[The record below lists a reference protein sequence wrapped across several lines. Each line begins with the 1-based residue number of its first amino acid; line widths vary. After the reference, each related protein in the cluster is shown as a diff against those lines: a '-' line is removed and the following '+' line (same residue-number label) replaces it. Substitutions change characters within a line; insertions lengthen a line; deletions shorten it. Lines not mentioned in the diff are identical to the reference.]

1 MASRASTAQKKAPA
15 ARRKKR
21 PAASSRPAGTTKRKR
36 ARRTRAPAAAAEPPS
51 GPTRPPGLT
60 LPAQA
65 LETQDAILELTHAL
79 FAAIDRVGRIHTCSS
94 AWAECLHLSREQIV
108 GRELPAL
115 LDPVDRAR
123 WDHWLNRILA
133 GHVEEE
139 LSLRFAANGRGQVWL
154 AVRPRLSPSRETI
167 HLVARDVT
175 AEKLT
180 ADHPPPADLVLDE
193 IEEGVLVADATR
205 AGFPVVSVNAG
216 FTRLTGYSAA
226 DAVNRSLAFVAGAGT
241 AIDALEHAISACVD
255 GRRSATDLCLA
266 RKDGSPFWVRM
277 RLRPVTDAS
286 GRVRQV
292 VAVLVDTTERHMVVD
307 ALREKNL
314 ALTEALESLQKT
326 KEAIVQ
332 RERMHALGKMASG
345 IVHDFNN
352 LLAPI
357 LGFTELLLTIPDLI
371 KDTEKVQLY
380 LQKIRTAAN
389 DGAAVVSRLR
399 EFYRSRTDIEPAHEF
414 FVQSAIQE
422 VLEFTRHRWKNE
434 AQAQGNHF
442 DLVVDLQETPAI
454 HGYESE
460 IRQALTNVVLNAVDA
475 MPDGGTLR
483 VRSYQVGHWVCL
495 QVADTGH
502 GMSEEVRRRCFEP
515 FFTTKGKAGTGL
527 GLSIVFGIIERHGG
541 RVDLHSEEGHGTTF
555 TFWLPIERAGD
566 FAGGEDPVAPATPN
580 SEEGRALRVLV
591 VDDEDLLLE
600 IVSLNLQQMGH
611 TVDCFT
617 DPKQAIERFYKQ
629 HYDLVI
635 TDRAMPGMSGD
646 QFAARVRELHPET
659 PVVLLTGFAHIIR
672 QNGEKP
678 ANIDEVLSK
687 PLSQQTLRDLMA
699 RHGGRTT
706 VAG

>member
-1 MASRASTAQKKAPA
+1 MASRASTARRKAPA
-15 ARRKKR
+15 AARKKR
-21 PAASSRPAGTTKRKR
+21 PAASSRPAGTPR
-36 ARRTRAPAAAAEPPS
+36 AASADDIAPAPEPSAPR
-51 GPTRPPGLT
+51 THGLS

-79 FAAIDRVGRIHTCSS
+79 FAAIDRDGRIHTCST
-94 AWAECLHLSREQIV
+94 AWAECLQISREQII
-108 GRELPAL
+108 GRDLPAL
-115 LDPVDRAR
+115 LEPVDRPR
-123 WDHWLNRILA
+123 WDAWMGRILA
-133 GHVEEE
+133 GHAEEE
-139 LSLRFAANGRGQVWL
+139 LSLRFAVDGRGQVWL

-175 AEKLT
+175 AEKLI
-180 ADHPPPADLVLDE
+180 ADHPPTAAFVLEE

-205 AGFPVVSVNAG
+205 AGFPVVNANAG
-216 FTRLTGYSAA
+216 FTRLTGYTAA
-226 DAVNRSLAFVAGAGT
+226 DAVNRSLVFLAGADT
-241 AIDALEHAISACVD
+241 AIDSLERVVAACVD
-255 GRRSATDLCLA
+255 GRRSATDLCLN
-266 RKDGSPFWVRM
+266 RKDGSPFWVRL

-286 GRVRQV
+286 GSVRQI

-357 LGFTELLLTIPDLI
+357 LGFTELLLTIPDLL
-371 KDTEKVQLY
+371 KDTEKVSLY

-399 EFYRSRTDIEPAHEF
+399 EFYRSRTDLEPAHEF
-414 FVQSAIQE
+414 SLQSAIQE
-422 VLEFTRHRWKNE
+422 VIEFTRHRWKNE
-434 AQAQGNHF
+434 AQARGQHF

-460 IRQALTNVVLNAVDA
+460 IRQAMTNVVLNAVDA

-483 VRSYQVGHWVCL
+483 VRSYPVGHWVCL
-495 QVADTGH
+495 QIADTGH

-555 TFWLPIERAGD
+555 TFWLPIERARELPTAED
-566 FAGGEDPVAPATPN
+566 TPPPQPAAG
-580 SEEGRALRVLV
+580 EGRALHVLV

-646 QFAARVRELHPET
+646 QVAARVREFRPET
-659 PVVLLTGFAHIIR
+659 PVVLLTGFAHIIA

-687 PLSQQTLRDLMA
+687 PLSQQTLSDLMA
-699 RHGGRTT
+699 RHGGRCAA
-706 VAG
+706 VSESAE

>member
-1 MASRASTAQKKAPA
+1 MASRAATAQKKAPA

-21 PAASSRPAGTTKRKR
+21 TAASSRPRKT
-36 ARRTRAPAAAAEPPS
+36 ARKAAVAAPVV
-51 GPTRPPGLT
+51 RPPGLC

-79 FAAIDRVGRIHTCSS
+79 FAAVDRSGRIHTCST
-94 AWAECLHLSREQIV
+94 AWAECLHLSREHIV
-108 GRELPAL
+108 GRDLPDL

-123 WDHWLNRILA
+123 WEQWLSRILA
-133 GHVEEE
+133 GHAEEE
-139 LSLRFAANGRGQVWL
+139 LSLRFNANGRGTIWL
-154 AVRPRLSPSRETI
+154 AVRPRLSPSREAI

-180 ADHPPPADLVLDE
+180 ADYPPPAELVLEE

-216 FTRLTGYSAA
+216 FTQITGYTAA
-226 DAVNRSLAFVAGAGT
+226 DAVNRSLVFLAGAST
-241 AIDALEHAISACVD
+241 EIDSLERAISDCVD
-255 GRRSATDLCLA
+255 GRRSTTDLCLT
-266 RKDGSPFWVRM
+266 RKDGAPFWVRL
-277 RLRPVTDAS
+277 RLRPVTNTA
-286 GRVRQV
+286 GAARQII
-292 VAVLVDTTERHMVVD
+292 AVLVDTTERHMVVD

-357 LGFTELLLTIPDLI
+357 LGFTELLLTIPDLL
-371 KDTEKVQLY
+371 KDPEKVQLY

-399 EFYRSRTDIEPAHEF
+399 EFYRSRTDLEPPSEF
-414 FVQSAIQE
+414 SIQSAIQE
-422 VLEFTRHRWKNE
+422 VLELTRHRWKNE
-434 AQAQGNHF
+434 AQAAGQHY
-442 DLVVDLQETPAI
+442 DLVVDLQDTPKI
-454 HGYESE
+454 YGSVSE
-460 IRQALTNVVLNAVDA
+460 IRQAMTNIVLNAVDA

-515 FFTTKGKAGTGL
+515 FFTTKGRAGTGL

-555 TFWLPIERAGD
+555 TFWLPIERAREAASRG
-566 FAGGEDPVAPATPN
+566 PVETTPA
-580 SEEGRALRVLV
+580 SGEGRALSVLV

-600 IVSLNLQQMGH
+600 IISLNLLQMGH
-611 TVDCFT
+611 SVDCFT
-617 DPKQAIERFYKQ
+617 DPKKAIEHFYK
-629 HYDLVI
+629 HPYDLVI
-635 TDRAMPGMSGD
+635 TDRAMPGMTGD
-646 QFAARVRELHPET
+646 QFAARVREFRPET
-659 PVVLLTGFAHIIR
+659 PIVLLTGFANIIR

-687 PLSQQTLRDLMA
+687 PLSQQTLCELMA
-699 RHGGRTT
+699 RHGGRSTP
-706 VAG
+706 AAAAAE

>member
-1 MASRASTAQKKAPA
+1 MASRASTAQKKAQT
-15 ARRKKR
+15 ARRKAR
-21 PAASSRPAGTTKRKR
+21 PAASSRPAQDGSAADPTR
-36 ARRTRAPAAAAEPPS
+36 AR
-51 GPTRPPGLT
+51 GLT

-65 LETQDAILELTHAL
+65 LETQDAILTLTHAL
-79 FAAIDRVGRIHTCSS
+79 FAAIDRNGTIHTCSS
-94 AWAECLHLSREQIV
+94 AWAECLHLSRERII
-108 GRELPAL
+108 GLRLPELLHPA
-115 LDPVDRAR
+115 DRAR
-123 WDHWLNRILA
+123 WDTWFGRILA
-133 GHVEEE
+133 GHADEE
-139 LSLRFAANGRGQVWL
+139 LSLRFSVDGRGQVWL
-154 AVRPRLSPSRETI
+154 AVRPQLSPSRETI

-180 ADHPPPADLVLDE
+180 ADHPPPADLVVEE
-193 IEEGVLVADATR
+193 IEEGVVVSDATR
-205 AGFPVVSVNAG
+205 AGFPIVSANAG

-226 DAVNRSLAFVAGAGT
+226 DAVNRSLVFLAGAAT
-241 AIDALEHAISACVD
+241 ATDALERAIAECVD
-255 GRRSATDLCLA
+255 GRRSVTEVCLT
-266 RKDGSPFWVRM
+266 RKDGAPLWVRL
-277 RLRPVTDAS
+277 RLRPVTDPAGS
-286 GRVRQV
+286 VRQII
-292 VAVLVDTTERHMVVD
+292 AVFVDTSERHMVVD

-357 LGFTELLLTIPDLI
+357 LGFTELLLTIPDLL
-371 KDTEKVQLY
+371 KDTERVTLY

-399 EFYRSRTDIEPAHEF
+399 EFYRSRSDLEPPAEF
-414 FVQSAIQE
+414 SLQEAIQE
-422 VLEFTRHRWKNE
+422 VLELTRHRWKNE
-434 AQAQGNHF
+434 AQANGHHY
-442 DLVVDLQETPAI
+442 DLVVDLQETPKI
-454 HGYESE
+454 HGYISE
-460 IRQALTNVVLNAVDA
+460 IRQAMTNVVLNAIDA

-527 GLSIVFGIIERHGG
+527 GLSIVFGIMERHGG

-555 TFWLPIERAGD
+555 TFWLPIERPQDAGRD
-566 FAGGEDPVAPATPN
+566 VPAKRPPMSED
-580 SEEGRALRVLV
+580 GRALRVLV

-600 IVSLNLQQMGH
+600 IISLNLVQMGH
-611 TVDCFT
+611 TADCFT
-617 DPKQAIERFYKQ
+617 DPKKAIERFYQQ

-635 TDRAMPGMSGD
+635 TDRAMPGMTGD
-646 QFAARVRELHPET
+646 QFAARVREFRPET
-659 PVVLLTGFAHIIR
+659 PVVLLTGFAHIIQ

-678 ANIDEVLSK
+678 ANMDEVLSK
-687 PLSQQTLRDLMA
+687 PLSQQTLKDLMA
-699 RHGGRTT
+699 RHGGRFAA
-706 VAG
+706 AG

>member
-1 MASRASTAQKKAPA
+1 MASRASTAQRKAPA

-21 PAASSRPAGTTKRKR
+21 PAASSRPDV
-36 ARRTRAPAAAAEPPS
+36 PAAEVAPEVPPA
-51 GPTRPPGLT
+51 PPRPPGLS

-79 FAAIDRVGRIHTCSS
+79 FAAIDRDGRIHTCST
-94 AWAECLHLSREQIV
+94 AWAERIHLSRERII
-108 GRELPAL
+108 GRELPEL
-115 LDPVDRAR
+115 LHPADRPR
-123 WDHWLNRILA
+123 WDAWMSRILA
-133 GHVEEE
+133 GHAGEE
-139 LSLRFAANGRGQVWL
+139 LSLRFAIHGDGHVWL

-175 AEKLT
+175 AEKLS
-180 ADHPPPADLVLDE
+180 ADFPPPAELVLDE

-226 DAVNRSLAFVAGAGT
+226 DAVNRALAFLAGAAT
-241 AIDALEHAISACVD
+241 SIEALERAISDCVD
-255 GRRSATDLCLA
+255 GRRSATDLGLT
-266 RKDGSPFWVRM
+266 RKDGTPFWVRL
-277 RLRPVTDAS
+277 RLRPVSDTS
-286 GRVRQV
+286 GSVRQI

-314 ALTEALESLQKT
+314 ALTEALESLQRT

-357 LGFTELLLTIPDLI
+357 LGFTELMLTIPDLL
-371 KDTEKVQLY
+371 KDTEKVSLY

-389 DGAAVVSRLR
+389 DGAAVVGRLR
-399 EFYRSRTDIEPAHEF
+399 EFYRSRSDLEPPGDF
-414 FVQSAIQE
+414 SLQSAIQE
-422 VLEFTRHRWKNE
+422 VLELTRHRWKNE
-434 AQAQGNHF
+434 AQGNGQHF
-442 DLVVDLQETPAI
+442 DLVVDLQETPPI
-454 HGYESE
+454 HGSESE
-460 IRQALTNVVLNAVDA
+460 IRQAMTNVVLNAVDA
-475 MPDGGTLR
+475 MPEGGTLR

-495 QVADTGH
+495 QVADTGA
-502 GMSEEVRRRCFEP
+502 GMTEEVRRRCFEP
-515 FFTTKGKAGTGL
+515 FFTTKGRAGTGL

-555 TFWLPIERAGD
+555 TFWLPIGRARES
-566 FAGGEDPVAPATPN
+566 GESDAATPPPV
-580 SEEGRALRVLV
+580 EAAEGRALHVLV

-600 IVSLNLQQMGH
+600 IISLNLLHMGH

-617 DPKQAIERFYKQ
+617 DPNQALERVYKQ

-635 TDRAMPGMSGD
+635 TDRAMPGMTGD

-659 PVVLLTGFAHIIR
+659 PVVLLTGFAHIIA

-678 ANIDEVLSK
+678 ENIDEVLSK
-687 PLSQQTLRDLMA
+687 PLSQQTLSDLMA
-699 RHGGRTT
+699 RHGGRSTI
-706 VAG
+706 AGA